1 MMQIEMKKSLEY
13 LNKMNIIGY
22 NSRIRALYD
31 KVKVFEEQ
39 IKNAIYEYG
48 VTKDSK
54 GRDIFAYEVDCYGNN
69 IKMDDAN
76 VPSLLSLSYLEF
88 IDKNSEI
95 YKNTREYVWSKSNPY
110 FWKGSKGEGIGGPH
124 NGQNKVWP
132 MSIIMKG
139 LTTDNKTEVEECLRM
154 LVNTTANTFFVHES
168 FHKDN

>member
-1 MMQIEMKKSLEY
+1 MRNFIKSAFRPSDDSTTYQYFIPGNSMMQIEIKKSLGY

-31 KVKVFEEQ
+31 KVKVFKEQ

-88 IDKNSEI
+88 IDKNTEI

-110 FWKGSKGEGIGGPH
+110 FWKGSTGGYWRAA
-124 NGQNKVWP
+124 QRA
-132 MSIIMKG
+132 
-139 LTTDNKTEVEECLRM
+139 E
-154 LVNTTANTFFVHES
+154 
-168 FHKDN
+168 